1 VKAVLVRFA
10 LALAL
15 IALGLSARPAFADAQ
30 PLARFAIVIGNDSPE
45 RGERGEQGEGES
57 LRYADDDAI
66 ATHRLLRQAGVDS
79 VLLVSLDADTRRL
92 YPQLQPDG
100 TPSERDLEGKFTAM
114 LPKMRRAREQ
124 GLATELYLFYSGH
137 GDVDAGEGY
146 VVLEDGR
153 LTRTKLYAL
162 LARSPATRNHV
173 FVDAC
178 KSYFLAF
185 DKGPGGRRES
195 FTGSLGPSA
204 PSHLDNTGFV
214 LSTSSDRDSHEWSRY
229 QAGILSHELRS
240 ALRGAADADG
250 DGRITYAELG
260 AFLSTANEAITN
272 ASFRPDFLVRPPE
285 HDLREDVLTWS
296 PAVGSVRL
304 EGPELGHVYIETP
317 TGERVLDAHPDGR
330 RAVMLH
336 VPDERPLFVRSNDG
350 AAEHVI
356 LTSDPVTVASLD
368 GVPDD
373 ATKGALHMAFARLF
387 EAPFGL
393 ENVAEYVLEPP
404 PSAEPEPMAGSSKR
418 ALKQA
423 IALPAGAIAIGAA
436 LGGAATGLLALDRSL
451 VGSGASEAEVAQRNI
466 AVRDLDITSAILCG
480 VAVVAGATWGW
491 TRLSPNVSVS
501 IQTAARRDPGV
512 SLAVDGRF

>member
-1 VKAVLVRFA
+1 MRTVLVAITLIIAGVLSRAA
-10 LALAL
+10 LADT
-15 IALGLSARPAFADAQ
+15 R
-30 PLARFAIVIGNDSPE
+30 PLARFAIVIGND
-45 RGERGEQGEGES
+45 RGERGEGES
-57 LRYADDDAI
+57 LRYADDDAV
-66 ATHRLLRQAGVDS
+66 ATHRLLHQAGVDS

-100 TPSERDLEGKFTAM
+100 TPSERDLDAAFATL
-114 LPKMRRAREQ
+114 LPRMKQAREQ
-124 GLATELYLFYSGH
+124 GFATELYFFYSGH
-137 GDVDAGEGY
+137 GDVDGGEGY

-153 LTRTKLYAL
+153 FTRSKLYSL
-162 LARSPATRNHV
+162 LSRSPATRNHV

-185 DKGPGGRRES
+185 DKGPGGRRQT
-195 FTGSLGPSA
+195 FTGSLGPST
-204 PSHLDNTGFV
+204 PSRLDNTGFV

-260 AFLSTANEAITN
+260 AFLSTANEAIAN

-285 HDLREDVLTWS
+285 RDLREDVLTWS
-296 PAVGSVRL
+296 PAIGSVRL

-317 TGERVLDAHPDGR
+317 AGERILDAHSDGH

-336 VPDERPLFVRSNDG
+336 VPNERPLFVRSNDG
-350 AAEHVI
+350 TAEHAI

-368 GVPDD
+368 GVADD
-373 ATKGALHMAFARLF
+373 TAKGALHMAFARLF

-404 PSAEPEPMAGSSKR
+404 PSAPPAPLVRSI
-418 ALKQA
+418 KQA

-436 LGGAATGLLALDRSL
+436 LGGAATGLLAFNRSI
-451 VGSGASEAEVAQRNI
+451 VTSDASEAEVARRNI
-466 AVRDLDITSAILCG
+466 AVRDLDITAAVLTG
-480 VAVVAGATWGW
+480 VALVAGATWGW
-491 TRLSPNVSVS
+491 TRLSPDVSVS
-501 IQTAARRDPGV
+501 LQTAARRDSGV
-512 SLAVDGRF
+512 SFAVDGRF

>member
-1 VKAVLVRFA
+1 MRWALVVIALIFLVQPRRASADARPDARAAPVARFA
-10 LALAL
+10 L
-15 IALGLSARPAFADAQ
+15 
-30 PLARFAIVIGNDSPE
+30 VIGNDGAE
-45 RGERGEQGEGES
+45 RGEGES
-57 LRYADDDAI
+57 LRYADDDAV
-66 ATHRLLRQAGVDS
+66 ATHRLLREAGVDS

-100 TPSERDLEGKFTAM
+100 TPSERDLDAAFAAL

-124 GLATELYLFYSGH
+124 GFATELYFFYSGH
-137 GDVDAGEGY
+137 GDVDSGEGY
-146 VVLEDGR
+146 VVLQDGR
-153 LTRTKLYAL
+153 FTRTKLYAL
-162 LARSPATRNHV
+162 LSRSPATRNHV

-204 PSHLDNTGFV
+204 PSRLDNTGFV

-260 AFLSTANEAITN
+260 AFLSTANEAIAN
-272 ASFRPDFLVRPPE
+272 ASFRPDFLVRPPQR
-285 HDLREDVLTWS
+285 DLREDVLTWA

-317 TGERVLDAHPDGR
+317 AGERVLDAHSDGR
-330 RAVMLH
+330 RAVTLH
-336 VPDERPLFVRSNDG
+336 VPGERPLFVRSNDG
-350 AAEHVI
+350 ASEHVI
-356 LTSDPVTVASLD
+356 MTSDPVTVASLD
-368 GVPDD
+368 GVADD
-373 ATKGALHMAFARLF
+373 ATKGALHMAFAKLF

-393 ENVAEYVLEPP
+393 EKVAEYVLEPP
-404 PSAEPEPMAGSSKR
+404 PSTASPSVPRSF
-418 ALKQA
+418 KQA

-436 LGGAATGLLALDRSL
+436 LGGTATALLALDRSL
-451 VGSGASEAEVAQRNI
+451 VGSGASESEVAQRNI
-466 AVRDLDITSAILCG
+466 AVRDLDIAAVVLFG
-480 VAVVAGATWGW
+480 VAAVAGATWGW
-491 TRLSPNVSVS
+491 TRLAPDVSLSV
-501 IQTAARRDPGV
+501 QTAARRGPDLSVGV
-512 SLAVDGRF
+512 GGRF

>member
-1 VKAVLVRFA
+1 VRAALNAFA
-10 LALAL
+10 LAVTL
-15 IALGLSARPAFADAQ
+15 IVLGLLSRPAFADTR
-30 PLARFAIVIGNDSPE
+30 PLARFAIVIGNDRPE
-45 RGERGEQGEGES
+45 RGEGEA
-57 LRYADDDAI
+57 LRYADDDAV
-66 ATHRLLRQAGVDS
+66 ATHHLLRQAGVES

-100 TPSERDLEGKFTAM
+100 TPSERDLESAFAAL
-114 LPKMRRAREQ
+114 LPKMRRALEQ
-124 GLATELYLFYSGH
+124 GFATELYFFYSGH

-146 VVLEDGR
+146 VVLEDAR

-195 FTGSLGPSA
+195 FTGSLGPNA
-204 PSHLDNTGFV
+204 PSRLDNTGFV
-214 LSTSSDRDSHEWSRY
+214 LSTSSERDSHEWSRY
-229 QAGILSHELRS
+229 QAGILSHELPS

-260 AFLSTANEAITN
+260 AFLSTANEAIAN

-285 HDLREDVLTWS
+285 RDLREEVLTWA

-317 TGERVLDAHPDGR
+317 AGERVLDAHPDGR
-330 RAVMLH
+330 RAVTLH

-387 EAPFGL
+387 EAPFGQ
-393 ENVAEYVLEPP
+393 ENVAEYVLEPL
-404 PSAEPEPMAGSSKR
+404 PSAAPEPPARSF
-418 ALKQA
+418 KQA

-451 VGSGASEAEVAQRNI
+451 VGSGASESEVARRNI
-466 AVRDLDITSAILCG
+466 AVRDLDITAAILCG

-491 TRLSPNVSVS
+491 TRLAPNVSVS
-501 IQTAARRDPGV
+501 IQTAARRNPDV
-512 SLAVDGRF
+512 SLGVDGRF